1 MPTDIGT
8 GATLS
13 FTGDWDAEILSLS
26 WDGISREAIDTSH
39 MGTTVARTF
48 IPTDLYDPGELTVE
62 FNLDPDYDIETVMTA
77 TAETVAVVLQDGAGT
92 ANWSASGFMTSY
104 SLNAPLEDKQTGSAT
119 IKLSGS
125 ITIT

>member
-48 IPTDLYDPGELTVE
+48 IPADLYDPGELTVE

-92 ANWSASGFMTSY
+92 ANWSASGFITSY
-104 SLNAPLEDKQTGSAT
+104 SWAAPLEDKMTGSAT
-119 IKLSGS
+119 IKLTGS